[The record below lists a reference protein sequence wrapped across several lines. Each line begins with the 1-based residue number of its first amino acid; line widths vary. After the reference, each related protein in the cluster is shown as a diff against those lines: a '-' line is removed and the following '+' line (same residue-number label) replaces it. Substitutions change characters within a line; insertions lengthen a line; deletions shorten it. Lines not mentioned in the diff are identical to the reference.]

1 MIKKQESLDYH
12 AKGRPGKIGV
22 VPTKACLTPR
32 ELRTAYLPGA
42 TYPASEIVED
52 PSAVFRYTSRGNLVG
67 VVTDGSAVPGLGNV
81 GPHAAKPMQEGMA
94 ILYKR
99 LADIDVFDLELNQEG
114 VDAFVETVCMLEP
127 TFGGINLKDIR
138 APQGLQIYDRLREKL
153 VIPVYHENLYSTAVV
168 ASAALLNALE
178 LSGKRIEDVR
188 VVICGAGTVGIG
200 CARLLRR
207 LGVTPENCLMYNID
221 GLVHEDQE
229 DLHEYAREFASS
241 SSLRTLGEGL
251 AGADV
256 FIGASAGN
264 LLTMDHIRT
273 MNRFPVVFALATPV
287 PEIEYDAVRAS
298 RQDAIVATGLGQF
311 PNAILDLLS
320 FPYIFRGALDVQSTS
335 ITEGMLLAA
344 ARSLAE
350 LAREEVPEE
359 VERAYGGQHFAFG
372 PEYLLPKPLDPR
384 IFVRES
390 AAVAQQAIA
399 EGVANLTVQLQEYE
413 GRLSVRL
420 GTGREKMRELLM
432 RARQKRTRVVFTE
445 GANET
450 ILRACSQLLD
460 EEIADPIL
468 LGSETEIRQHIDRLG
483 LDLGGV
489 TIVDPATSPHFKTYC
504 DEYFQMR
511 QRQGVIAATA
521 SDRMRQPDYFGAM
534 MLHCGHADM
543 MIAGSST
550 HFTGTL
556 NTIMEVVGP
565 APGVSRVS
573 SHHMV
578 LMRNEVVVMADCA
591 VNIDPDAQQLA
602 EIALQVATTSRS
614 LGVEP
619 RVAMLSFS
627 NFGGNSH
634 RFSRKVQEA
643 VRIIGEKAPD
653 LEIDGEMQLATA
665 RNQELR
671 NQIFPFARLT
681 GDANV
686 LVFPD
691 LQSGNLTMQ
700 SLNYMGE
707 AVSIGP
713 LLMGTRLPV
722 HILQYGSTVEDVVN
736 LTTVGV
742 VEMPESRPFASL

>member
-12 AKGRPGKIGV
+12 AKGRPGKIGI
-22 VPTKACLTPR
+22 VPTKSCLTPR

-94 ILYKR
+94 ILYKH

-114 VDAFVETVCMLEP
+114 VDAFVETVRMLEP
-127 TFGGINLKDIR
+127 TFGGINLKDLR
-138 APQGLQIYDRLREKL
+138 APQGLQIYDRLRQEL
-153 VIPVYHENLYSTAVV
+153 AIPVYHENLYSTAVV

-207 LGVTPENCLMYNID
+207 LGVKPENCLMYNID

-241 SSLRTLGEGL
+241 SPLRTLGEGL
-251 AGADV
+251 SGADV

-264 LLTMDHIRT
+264 LLTMDHIRS
-273 MNRFPVVFALATPV
+273 MNRFPVVFALAMPV
-287 PEIEYDAVRAS
+287 PEIEYEVVRAS
-298 RQDAIVATGLGQF
+298 RQDAIVATGLGQY

-350 LAREEVPEE
+350 LAREDVPEE
-359 VERAYGGQHFAFG
+359 VERAYGGQRFAFG

-399 EGVANLTVQLQEYE
+399 EGVANLTIQMQEYE

-460 EEIADPIL
+460 EEIASPIL
-468 LGSETEIRQHIDRLG
+468 LGSEPEIRQHIERLG

-489 TIVDPATSPHFKTYC
+489 TFVDPDTSPHFKTYC
-504 DEYFQMR
+504 EEYFRMR
-511 QRQGVIAATA
+511 QRHGVIAATA

-534 MLHCGHADM
+534 MLHSGHADM

-565 APGVSRVS
+565 APGISRVS

-578 LMRNEVVVMADCA
+578 LMPNEVVVMADCA
-591 VNIDPDAQQLA
+591 VNIDPDAEQLA
-602 EIALQVATTSRS
+602 EIALQVAATSRS

-634 RFSRKVQEA
+634 RFSHKVQEA
-643 VRIIGEKAPD
+643 VEIIGEKAPD

-665 RNQELR
+665 RNRDLR
-671 NQIFPFARLT
+671 NAIFPFARLT

-700 SLNYMGE
+700 SLNYMGD

-736 LTTVGV
+736 LTTVGI